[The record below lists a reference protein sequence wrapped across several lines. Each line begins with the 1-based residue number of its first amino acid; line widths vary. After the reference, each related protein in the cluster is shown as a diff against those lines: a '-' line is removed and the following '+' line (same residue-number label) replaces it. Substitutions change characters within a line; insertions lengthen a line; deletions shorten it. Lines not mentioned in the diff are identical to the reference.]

1 MATKPIGIYHEHP
14 DWFRPLFQELDRRGA
29 DVHLGLPERERGAR
43 RVLRHG
49 HAPHAVDLERRAY
62 GRDPPQRLADVF
74 GRLAAL
80 GAVGAR

>member
-1 MATKPIGIYHEHP
+1 MQEE
-14 DWFRPLFQELDRRGA
+14 RPERAEDAR
-29 DVHLGLPERERGAR
+29 VERERIAR
-43 RVLRHG
+43 QL
-49 HAPHAVDLERRAY
+49 